1 MSVEVPLSLKRL
13 VRLVVRGF
21 YPVEHCLVV
30 DLMIRKLSIK
40 EEEIESLMKF
50 ERKHLRSILDFLKKE
65 KLIKFKMRMET
76 GIDGKT
82 TKQTY
87 YFINYKG
94 FVNVVKYKLDWMRKK
109 IETEERDST
118 KRSSF
123 ICGHC
128 KKTFTDLEAD
138 QLYDPSTQEFRC
150 SYCGEIVEEDP
161 DVLPKPDSRLLIAK
175 FNEQM
180 EPLYILLKEVEDI
193 KIPSDLLEPE
203 PTEVNGSVN
212 ITNDNFDAMGKWKVK
227 DKSQFDSVMVKE
239 TTVKVE
245 KDGETSEE
253 VVKKEQPP
261 WLAEVTVYPSM
272 SEVSIKKSDDHLK
285 NHELLLKNDI
295 GFNKEVFET
304 LLVHEKHEH
313 TNASALAGI
322 LPSHNNNNNHNND
335 WGNDHTMVGRDDDI
349 LMNDEDDDEDGDE
362 PTQPMIRVGGKLIP
376 LHEVDDETIQAMNQA
391 EKDDYIRLTQEFYA
405 HIYE

>member
-21 YPVEHCLVV
+21 YPIEHCLVV

-50 ERKHLRSILDFLKKE
+50 EKKQLRSVLDFLKKE

-76 GIDGKT
+76 GLDGKT

-94 FVNVVKYKLDWMRKK
+94 FVNVIKYKLDLMRKK

-138 QLYDPSTQEFRC
+138 QLYDVTTQEFRC

-203 PTEVNGSVN
+203 PTEVNGSVSIAN
-212 ITNDNFDAMGKWKVK
+212 IDNFEGKWKVK
-227 DKSQFDSVMVKE
+227 DKSQFDSAMMKE
-239 TTVKVE
+239 ATVKVE

-261 WLAEVTVYPSM
+261 WLAEITVYPSM
-272 SEVSIKKSDDHLK
+272 SEVSIKKPDDRLN
-285 NHELLLKNDI
+285 NHEPSPKNDV
-295 GFNKEVFET
+295 GFSKEVFET
-304 LLVHEKHEH
+304 LLVHEKHDH
-313 TNASALAGI
+313 ASENALAGI
-322 LPSHNNNNNHNND
+322 LPTQNHTSSND
-335 WGNDHTMVGRDDDI
+335 WGNDHHSNTIREDDVTMND
-349 LMNDEDDDEDGDE
+349 DEDDDEDE
-362 PTQPMIRVGGKLIP
+362 EATQPLVRIGGKLIS
-376 LHEVDDETIQAMNQA
+376 LHEVDDETILAMNQA
-391 EKDDYIRLTQEFYA
+391 EKDEYIRLTQEFYA
-405 HIYE
+405 HMYE